1 MEYRSLKINEPTNLL
16 KARTLVALAILAS
29 LLSVAKFN
37 HCADTGWAT
46 PDQYVH
52 ACYSD
57 LPALFEARGLSTQQ
71 WPFASDDNSV
81 EYPVLTAMVMYA
93 TSFAA
98 NSPVSYFNINIFFLI
113 LLFIATAIV
122 VRKIRPEFAYL
133 VPIAPAM
140 VASLFINWDL
150 WAIATMMLAIY
161 WFDQKQYLSSAVLL
175 GVSISTKF
183 LPIFL
188 LIPIVFIF
196 WRENKIKEAI
206 KYAAVTFG
214 IWCAINLPFALTT
227 PTGWWRFYKLN
238 LERGPDWG
246 SFWLALQQLGIN
258 STNLNYLSILLLLI
272 ALTTVAILL
281 FEIKYTPSLASVAF
295 FVLASVMLA
304 SKVYSPQYVLWLT
317 PLAVIALTNKKDLH
331 AFWVWQ
337 ATEVIYHIAIWQHI
351 ALVTDAKFGL
361 GPTPYAVLTLLRIAG
376 TIYLMAVLAR
386 RALQARNTHS
396 RLLDL
401 LFEGS
406 KAYP

>member
-1 MEYRSLKINEPTNLL
+1 MSQVKLTT
-16 KARTLVALAILAS
+16 ARALVALAILAS
-29 LLSVAKFN
+29 LLSVVKFS
-37 HCADTGWAT
+37 HCANTGWAT

-57 LPALFEARGLSTQQ
+57 LPALFEARGLSTNQ

-81 EYPVLTAMVMYA
+81 EYPVITAMVMYV

-98 NSPVSYFNINIFFLI
+98 NSPVGYFNINIFFLI
-113 LLFIATAIV
+113 LLFIATVLI

-133 VPIAPAM
+133 VPVAPAM
-140 VASLFINWDL
+140 IASLFINWDL

-161 WFDQKQYLSSAVLL
+161 WFDRKQFLYSALLL

-196 WRENKIKEAI
+196 WRENKIKEAV
-206 KYAAVTFG
+206 KYVAITFG
-214 IWCAINLPFALTT
+214 IWLAINLPFAVTT

-238 LERGPDWG
+238 LDRGPDWG
-246 SFWLALQQLGIN
+246 SLWLALQQLGIN
-258 STNLNYLSILLLLI
+258 FTNLNYLSILLLLI
-272 ALTTVAILL
+272 AITTIAILL

-295 FVLASVMLA
+295 FVIASVMLA

-331 AFWVWQ
+331 AFWLWQ
-337 ATEVIYHIAIWQHI
+337 ATELIYHIAIWQHL
-351 ALVTDAKFGL
+351 AQVTDARFGL
-361 GPTPYAVLTLLRIAG
+361 GPTPFAILTLLRIGG

-396 RLLDL
+396 KLLDL

>member
-1 MEYRSLKINEPTNLL
+1 MSHSNLL
-16 KARTLVALAILAS
+16 KTRILVVLAILAA
-29 LLSVAKFN
+29 LLSVAKFS
-37 HCADTGWAT
+37 HCANTGWAT

-57 LPALFEARGLSTQQ
+57 LPALFEARGLSTNE

-81 EYPVLTAMVMYA
+81 EYPVVTAMVMYA

-113 LLFIATAIV
+113 LLFIATVLV

-133 VPIAPAM
+133 VPVAPAM
-140 VASLFINWDL
+140 IASLFINWDL
-150 WAIATMMLAIY
+150 WAIASMMIAIY
-161 WFDQKQYLSSAVLL
+161 WFDRKQYLASSVLL
-175 GVSISTKF
+175 GISISTKF

-196 WRENKIKEAI
+196 WRDAKMKEAI
-206 KYAAVTFG
+206 KYLAITFG
-214 IWCAINLPFALTT
+214 IWLAINLPFALTT

-238 LERGPDWG
+238 LDRGPDWG

-258 STNLNYLSILLLLI
+258 LTNLNYLSVLLLLI
-272 ALTTVAILL
+272 ALTTIAILL
-281 FEIKYTPSLASVAF
+281 FELKYTPSLASVAF
-295 FVLASVMLA
+295 FVIASVMLA

-317 PLAVIALTNKKDLH
+317 PLAVIALTNSKDLH
-331 AFWVWQ
+331 AFWLWQ
-337 ATEVIYHIAIWQHI
+337 TTEIIYHIAIWQHL
-351 ALVTDAKFGL
+351 AQVTDAKFGL
-361 GPTPYAVLTLLRIAG
+361 GPTPFAILTLLRIAG

-396 RLLDL
+396 KLLDL

>member
-1 MEYRSLKINEPTNLL
+1 MKL
-16 KARTLVALAILAS
+16 KALIALAILAS
-29 LLSVAKFN
+29 LLSVAKFS
-37 HCADTGWAT
+37 HCANIGWAT

-57 LPALFEARGLSTQQ
+57 LPALFEARGLNTNQ
-71 WPFASDDNSV
+71 WPFASDENSV
-81 EYPVLTAMVMYA
+81 EYPVITAMVMYL

-98 NSPVSYFNINIFFLI
+98 NSPISYFNINIFFLI
-113 LLFIATAIV
+113 LLLIGTVSI

-133 VPIAPAM
+133 VPLAPAM
-140 VASLFINWDL
+140 IASLFINWDL
-150 WAIATMMLAIY
+150 WAIATMLLAIY
-161 WFDQKQYLSSAVLL
+161 WFDRKKFLHSSLLL

-196 WRENKIKEAI
+196 WRENKTKEAI
-206 KYAAVTFG
+206 KYIAITFAAWLV
-214 IWCAINLPFALTT
+214 INLPFAVTT

-246 SFWLALQQLGIN
+246 SIWLALQQLGIN
-258 STNLNYLSILLLLI
+258 FTNLNYLSILLLLI
-272 ALTTVAILL
+272 ALTTIAVLL
-281 FEIKYTPSLASVAF
+281 FELKHTPTLASVAF
-295 FVLASVMLA
+295 FVLAAVMLA

-317 PLAVIALTNKKDLH
+317 PLAVIALSDKKDLH
-331 AFWVWQ
+331 AFWLWQ
-337 ATEVIYHIAIWQHI
+337 TTEMIYHIAIWQHL
-351 ALVTDAKFGL
+351 AQVTDARYGL
-361 GPTPYAVLTLLRIAG
+361 GPTPYAILTLLRIGG

-386 RALQARNTHS
+386 RALKGRNTHS
-396 RLLDL
+396 KLFDL

>member
-1 MEYRSLKINEPTNLL
+1 MSQSNLL
-16 KARTLVALAILAS
+16 KARALVALAILAA
-29 LLSVAKFN
+29 LLSVAKFS
-37 HCADTGWAT
+37 HCANTGWAT

-57 LPALFEARGLSTQQ
+57 LPALFEARGLSSNE

-81 EYPVLTAMVMYA
+81 EYPVITAMVMYV

-98 NSPVSYFNINIFFLI
+98 NSPVSYFSINIFFLI
-113 LLFIATAIV
+113 LLFIATVIV

-133 VPIAPAM
+133 VPVAPAM
-140 VASLFINWDL
+140 IASLFINWDL
-150 WAIATMMLAIY
+150 WAIASMMLAIY
-161 WFDQKQYLSSAVLL
+161 WFDRKQYLASSVLL
-175 GVSISTKF
+175 GISISTKF

-196 WRENKIKEAI
+196 WREAKIKDAI
-206 KYAAVTFG
+206 KYLAITFG
-214 IWCAINLPFALTT
+214 IWLAINLPFAVTT

-238 LERGPDWG
+238 LDRGPDWG
-246 SFWLALQQLGIN
+246 SFWLALQQPGIN
-258 STNLNYLSILLLLI
+258 LTNLNYLSILLLLI
-272 ALTTVAILL
+272 ALTTIAILL
-281 FEIKYTPSLASVAF
+281 FELKYTPSLASVAF
-295 FVLASVMLA
+295 FVVASVMLA

-317 PLAVIALTNKKDLH
+317 PLAVIALTNTKDLH
-331 AFWVWQ
+331 AFWLWQ
-337 ATEVIYHIAIWQHI
+337 TTEIIYHIAIWQHL
-351 ALVTDAKFGL
+351 AQVTDAKFGL
-361 GPTPYAVLTLLRIAG
+361 GPTPFAILTLIRIAG

-396 RLLDL
+396 KLLDL

>member
-1 MEYRSLKINEPTNLL
+1 MSQSNLL
-16 KARTLVALAILAS
+16 KTRILVVLAILAA
-29 LLSVAKFN
+29 LLSVAKFS
-37 HCADTGWAT
+37 HCANTGWAT

-57 LPALFEARGLSTQQ
+57 LPALFEARGLSTNQ

-81 EYPVLTAMVMYA
+81 EYPVITAMVMYV

-113 LLFIATAIV
+113 LLFIATVLV

-133 VPIAPAM
+133 VPVAPAM
-140 VASLFINWDL
+140 IASLFINWDL
-150 WAIATMMLAIY
+150 WAVATMMLAIY
-161 WFDQKQYLSSAVLL
+161 WFDRKQFLYSALLL

-196 WRENKIKEAI
+196 WRENKIKEAF
-206 KYAAVTFG
+206 KYIAITFG
-214 IWCAINLPFALTT
+214 TWLAINLPFALTT

-238 LERGPDWG
+238 LDRGPDWG
-246 SFWLALQQLGIN
+246 SIWLALQQLGIN
-258 STNLNYLSILLLLI
+258 FTNLNYLSILLLLI
-272 ALTTVAILL
+272 ALTTIAILL
-281 FEIKYTPSLASVAF
+281 FELKYTPSLASVAF
-295 FVLASVMLA
+295 FVIAAVMLA

-331 AFWVWQ
+331 AFWLWQ
-337 ATEVIYHIAIWQHI
+337 ATELIYHIAIWQHL
-351 ALVTDAKFGL
+351 AQVTDAKFGL
-361 GPTPYAVLTLLRIAG
+361 GLTPFAILTLLRIGG

>member
-1 MEYRSLKINEPTNLL
+1 MNQSNLL
-16 KARTLVALAILAS
+16 KGRALIALAILAS
-29 LLSVAKFN
+29 LLSVAKFS
-37 HCADTGWAT
+37 HCANTGWAT

-57 LPALFEARGLSTQQ
+57 LPALFEARGLSTNQ

-81 EYPVLTAMVMYA
+81 EYPVITAMIMYV

-113 LLFIATAIV
+113 LLFIATV
-122 VRKIRPEFAYL
+122 LLVRKIRPEFAYL
-133 VPIAPAM
+133 VPVAPAM
-140 VASLFINWDL
+140 IASLFINWDL

-161 WFDQKQYLSSAVLL
+161 WFDRKQFLYSALL
-175 GVSISTKF
+175 MGVSISTKF

-196 WRENKIKEAI
+196 WREKKIKEAI
-206 KYAAVTFG
+206 KYIAITFG
-214 IWCAINLPFALTT
+214 TWLAINLPFAVTT

-246 SFWLALQQLGIN
+246 SIWLALQQLGIN
-258 STNLNYLSILLLLI
+258 FTNLNWLSILLLLI
-272 ALTTVAILL
+272 ALTTIAILL
-281 FEIKYTPSLASVAF
+281 FEIKYTPTLASIAF
-295 FVLASVMLA
+295 FVIAAVMLA

-331 AFWVWQ
+331 AFWLWQ
-337 ATEVIYHIAIWQHI
+337 ATEMIYHIAIWQHL
-351 ALVTDAKFGL
+351 AQVTDAKYGL
-361 GPTPYAVLTLLRIAG
+361 GPTPFAILTLLRIGG

>member
-1 MEYRSLKINEPTNLL
+1 MSQSNLL
-16 KARTLVALAILAS
+16 KTRILVVLAILAA
-29 LLSVAKFN
+29 LLSVAKFS
-37 HCADTGWAT
+37 HCANTGWAT

-57 LPALFEARGLSTQQ
+57 LPALFEARGLSTNQ

-81 EYPVLTAMVMYA
+81 EYPVITAMVMYV

-98 NSPVSYFNINIFFLI
+98 NSPVSYFNINVFFLI
-113 LLFIATAIV
+113 LLFIATVLV

-133 VPIAPAM
+133 VPVAPAM
-140 VASLFINWDL
+140 IASLFINWDL

-161 WFDQKQYLSSAVLL
+161 WFDRKQFLYSALLL

-206 KYAAVTFG
+206 KYIAITFG
-214 IWCAINLPFALTT
+214 TWLAINLPFAVTT

-258 STNLNYLSILLLLI
+258 LTNLNYLSVLLLLI
-272 ALTTVAILL
+272 ALTTIAILL
-281 FEIKYTPSLASVAF
+281 FELKYTPSLASVAF
-295 FVLASVMLA
+295 FVIASVMLA

-317 PLAVIALTNKKDLH
+317 PLAVIALTNTKDLH
-331 AFWVWQ
+331 AFWLWQ
-337 ATEVIYHIAIWQHI
+337 TTEIIYHIAIWQHL
-351 ALVTDAKFGL
+351 AQVTDAKFGL
-361 GPTPYAVLTLLRIAG
+361 GPTPFAILTLLRIAG

-396 RLLDL
+396 KLLDL

>member
-1 MEYRSLKINEPTNLL
+1 MSQSNALKVR
-16 KARTLVALAILAS
+16 ALVVLAILAS
-29 LLSVAKFN
+29 LLSVIKFSP
-37 HCADTGWAT
+37 CANTGWAT

-57 LPALFEARGLSTQQ
+57 LPALFEARGLSTNQ

-81 EYPVLTAMVMYA
+81 EYPVVTAMIMYI

-98 NSPVSYFNINIFFLI
+98 NSPLSYFNINIFFLI
-113 LLFIATAIV
+113 LLFIATVLA

-133 VPIAPAM
+133 VPVAPAM

-161 WFDQKQYLSSAVLL
+161 WFDRKQFLYSALLL

-206 KYAAVTFG
+206 KYIAITFG
-214 IWCAINLPFALTT
+214 IWLAINLPFAVTT

-238 LERGPDWG
+238 LDRGPDWG
-246 SFWLALQQLGIN
+246 SIWLALQQLGIN
-258 STNLNYLSILLLLI
+258 FTNLNYLSILLLLI
-272 ALTTVAILL
+272 AITTIAILL

-295 FVLASVMLA
+295 FVVASVMLA

-331 AFWVWQ
+331 AFWLWQ
-337 ATEVIYHIAIWQHI
+337 ATELIYHIAIWQHL
-351 ALVTDAKFGL
+351 AQVTDAKFGL
-361 GPTPYAVLTLLRIAG
+361 GPTPFAILTLLRIGG

-386 RALQARNTHS
+386 RALEARNTHS
-396 RLLDL
+396 KLLDL

>member
-1 MEYRSLKINEPTNLL
+1 MKV
-16 KARTLVALAILAS
+16 KALVALAILVA
-29 LLSVAKFN
+29 LLSVAKFS
-37 HCADTGWAT
+37 HCANTGWAT

-57 LPALFEARGLSTQQ
+57 LPALFEARGLSTNQ

-81 EYPVLTAMVMYA
+81 EYPVITAMVMYL

-113 LLFIATAIV
+113 LLFIATV
-122 VRKIRPEFAYL
+122 MLVRKIRPEFAYL
-133 VPIAPAM
+133 VPVAPAM
-140 VASLFINWDL
+140 IASLFINWDL
-150 WAIATMMLAIY
+150 WAIASMMLAIY
-161 WFDQKQYLSSAVLL
+161 WFDRKQFTNSALL
-175 GVSISTKF
+175 MGLSISTKF

-196 WRENKIKEAI
+196 WREHKIKEAI
-206 KYAAVTFG
+206 KYVAITFG
-214 IWCAINLPFALTT
+214 IWLAINLPFAVTT

-238 LERGPDWG
+238 LDRGPDWG

-258 STNLNYLSILLLLI
+258 LTNLNYLSILLLLI
-272 ALTTVAILL
+272 ALTSISILL
-281 FEIKYTPSLASVAF
+281 FEIKYTPTLASVSF

-331 AFWVWQ
+331 AFWLWQ
-337 ATEVIYHIAIWQHI
+337 TTELIYHIAIWQHL
-351 ALVTDAKFGL
+351 AQVTDAKFGL
-361 GPTPYAVLTLLRIAG
+361 GPTPFAILTLVRIGG
-376 TIYLMAVLAR
+376 TIYLMALLAR

-396 RLLDL
+396 KLLDL

>member
-1 MEYRSLKINEPTNLL
+1 M
-16 KARTLVALAILAS
+16 KARALLVLAILAS
-29 LLSVAKFN
+29 LLSVAKFS

-57 LPALFEARGLSTQQ
+57 LPSLFEARGLSTNQ
-71 WPFASDDNSV
+71 WPYASDDNSV
-81 EYPVLTAMVMYA
+81 EYPVLTGVVMYL

-98 NSPVSYFNINIFFLI
+98 NSPASYFNINIFFLV
-113 LLFIATAIV
+113 LLFLATV
-122 VRKIRPEFAYL
+122 LLVRMMRPEFAYL
-133 VPIAPAM
+133 VPVAPAM
-140 VASLFINWDL
+140 IASLFINWDL
-150 WAIATMMLAIY
+150 WAIATMLLAIY
-161 WFDQKQYLSSAVLL
+161 WFDRKQYLNSALLL

-196 WRENKIKEAI
+196 WREGKNKEGI
-206 KYAAVTFG
+206 KYIAVTFAT
-214 IWCAINLPFALTT
+214 WLAINLPFAITT

-246 SFWLALQQLGIN
+246 SIWLALQQLGVN
-258 STNLNYLSILLLLI
+258 FTNLNWLSILLLLI
-272 ALTTVAILL
+272 AFTTIAVLL
-281 FEIKYTPSLASVAF
+281 FELQYTPTLASVSF

-337 ATEVIYHIAIWQHI
+337 ATEVIYHVAIWQHI
-351 ALVTDAKFGL
+351 AQVTDAKFGL
-361 GPTPYAVLTLLRIAG
+361 GPTPYAILTLVRIGG
-376 TIYLMAVLAR
+376 TIYLMAILAR
-386 RALQARNTHS
+386 RALKGRNTRS
-396 RLLDL
+396 KLLDL
-401 LFEGS
+401 LFES
-406 KAYP
+406 STVYP

>member
-1 MEYRSLKINEPTNLL
+1 MSQSNLL
-16 KARTLVALAILAS
+16 KARALVALAILAA
-29 LLSVAKFN
+29 LLSVAKFS
-37 HCADTGWAT
+37 HCANTGWAT

-57 LPALFEARGLSTQQ
+57 LPALFEARGLSTNE

-81 EYPVLTAMVMYA
+81 EYPVITAMVMYA

-113 LLFIATAIV
+113 LLFIATVIV
-122 VRKIRPEFAYL
+122 VRKIRPEFVYL
-133 VPIAPAM
+133 VPVAPAM
-140 VASLFINWDL
+140 IASLFINWDL
-150 WAIATMMLAIY
+150 WAIASMMLAIY
-161 WFDQKQYLSSAVLL
+161 WFDRKQYLPSAVLL
-175 GVSISTKF
+175 GISISTKF

-188 LIPIVFIF
+188 LIPIFFIF
-196 WRENKIKEAI
+196 WRETKMKEAI
-206 KYAAVTFG
+206 KYLAITFS
-214 IWCAINLPFALTT
+214 IWLAINLPFALTT

-238 LERGPDWG
+238 LDRGADWG
-246 SFWLALQQLGIN
+246 SFWLALQQLGI
-258 STNLNYLSILLLLI
+258 SLTNLNYLSVLLLLI
-272 ALTTVAILL
+272 ALTTIAILL

-295 FVLASVMLA
+295 FVIASVMLA

-317 PLAVIALTNKKDLH
+317 PLAVIALTNTKDLH
-331 AFWVWQ
+331 AFWLWQ
-337 ATEVIYHIAIWQHI
+337 TTEMIYHIAIWQHL
-351 ALVTDAKFGL
+351 AQVTDAKFGL
-361 GPTPYAVLTLLRIAG
+361 GPTPFAILTLLRIAG

-396 RLLDL
+396 KLLDL